1 MNVKLGSIVGI
12 PFPYTDLSTSKRRP
26 VLVLT
31 FPDQRGDFIGLA
43 VTSVDT
49 MEKAVQIDEK
59 SLEHGTLPK
68 ISWVRYDKI
77 FTLSASLIKKK
88 YGRLN
93 NRIFDEIFK
102 SLCCNL
108 GCKF

>member
-1 MNVKLGSIVGI
+1 MNVEPASIVGI

-31 FPDQRGDFIGLA
+31 YPDQRGDFIGLA
-43 VTSVDT
+43 VTSVET
-49 MEKAVQIDEK
+49 IEKAVQIDEK
-59 SLEHGTLPK
+59 SLKHGKLPK

-88 YGRLN
+88 YGSLN
-93 NRIFDEIFK
+93 NKVFDEIFK
-102 SLCCNL
+102 SLCLNL
-108 GCKF
+108 GCN